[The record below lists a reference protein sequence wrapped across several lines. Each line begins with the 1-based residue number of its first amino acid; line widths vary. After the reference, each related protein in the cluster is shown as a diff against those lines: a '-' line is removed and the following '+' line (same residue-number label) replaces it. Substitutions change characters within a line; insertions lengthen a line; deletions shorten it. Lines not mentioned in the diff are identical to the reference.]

1 MRWMHK
7 AWLRK
12 PEPELYAFFGP
23 FLRRL
28 GAGTPASPKRSNS
41 YRILVRL
48 LVAAGRARAD
58 VQRQRVIGTIHAS
71 APILPAPFERETG
84 AAPGIGGDFAVAQV
98 GLSLIHI
105 SEPTRLGMISYA
117 VF

>member
-28 GAGTPASPKRSNS
+28 GAGTPAPPKRSNS

-48 LVAAGRARAD
+48 LVAAGKARAD
-58 VQRQRVIGTIHAS
+58 VRTARRRPDCWGSIGRGEAWFLAAHIRAHVS
-71 APILPAPFERETG
+71 GNWRRPGSWPRRI
-84 AAPGIGGDFAVAQV
+84 AAPV
-98 GLSLIHI
+98 L
-105 SEPTRLGMISYA
+105 
-117 VF
+117 VFPRQW